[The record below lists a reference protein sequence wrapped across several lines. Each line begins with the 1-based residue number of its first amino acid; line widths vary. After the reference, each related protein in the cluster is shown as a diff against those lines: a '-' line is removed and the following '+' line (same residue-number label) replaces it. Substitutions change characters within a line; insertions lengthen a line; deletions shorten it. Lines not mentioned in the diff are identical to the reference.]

1 MSTLL
6 GRKAPI
12 FTLKDHKGDDFSL
25 KDLKGK
31 KILLSFH
38 PLAWTKVCADQMKSL
53 EKNYDKFLSLN
64 IVPVGINVDPLPSKK
79 AWAKVLGIKKL
90 RLLSDFWPHGAVA
103 KRYRIFRQADGFS
116 ERANILIDE
125 KGKVIFFKV
134 YPIPEV
140 PSVAEILDFVKKGG

>member
-12 FTLKDHKGDDFSL
+12 FTLKDHKGNDFSL

>member
-1 MSTLL
+1 MASLL
-6 GRKAPI
+6 GRKAPL
-12 FTLKDHKGDDFSL
+12 FRLKDHEGKDFSL
-25 KDLKGK
+25 NDFRGK
-31 KILLSFH
+31 KVLLSFH

-53 EKNYDKFLSLN
+53 EKNYEKFLSLN
-64 IVPVGINVDPLPSKK
+64 IIPVGINVDPIPSKK

-103 KRYRIFRQADGFS
+103 KRYRIFRKEEGFS

-125 KGKVIFFKV
+125 KGKIIFFKV

-140 PSVAEILDFVKKGG
+140 PPVAEILDFVKKGG